1 MCKAKKMQ
9 PSKRNGSDRWAKH
22 RLVVPGIC
30 WTQKEISDHQMTSRA
45 DGVSFISDSH
55 IVRTCV
61 PMNWRK
67 WPKSSMPLVSIDCR
81 EIAGNWM
88 FDEMKFV
95 RFPEKEKVDIQP
107 LFITVDP
114 QRDTN
119 QMLEKYTKEF
129 SPKLIGLTGTQQQ
142 IASVCKKFRVY
153 FSAGPKDQ
161 DNDYIVRMTKTGLN
175 PALSTH

>member
-1 MCKAKKMQ
+1 
-9 PSKRNGSDRWAKH
+9 
-22 RLVVPGIC
+22 
-30 WTQKEISDHQMTSRA
+30 
-45 DGVSFISDSH
+45 
-55 IVRTCV
+55 
-61 PMNWRK
+61 
-67 WPKSSMPLVSIDCR
+67 MPLVSIDCR